1 MALKSK
7 YLLIKEDIFQDS
19 LGYLKKETKKKK
31 TEKSRKKTKYILISL
46 KKEDEDSVNEL
57 V

>member
-1 MALKSK
+1 MALKSE

-46 KKEDEDSVNEL
+46 EKEDEDSVNEL